1 MKRPSVFYSIW
12 AVFNNTQQ
20 KLLENLKKKI
30 NKELKGPF
38 FPVHMTISAGFLG
51 EEEKLINKMQLTLKK
66 LDKFNIELEKYDY
79 KKTFFQSL
87 YIKVKKNNELVSQK
101 KIIDK
106 VFNCQTGLFSPHI
119 SLFYGCKNNNIKN
132 EVISSL
138 PSLQKIIKIKSLCLA
153 INDEKKLKWEIIK
166 KFQI

>member
-79 KKTFFQSL
+79 TYRRFVEYQIEEL
-87 YIKVKKNNELVSQK
+87 EEENEELRRRDTEEFRRMVDGGESE
-101 KIIDK
+101 
-106 VFNCQTGLFSPHI
+106 NT
-119 SLFYGCKNNNIKN
+119 
-132 EVISSL
+132 
-138 PSLQKIIKIKSLCLA
+138 
-153 INDEKKLKWEIIK
+153 
-166 KFQI
+166 